1 MPSSVSEN
9 YKLPPTAGLH
19 TVHKTQGLTLPHITV
34 SLDSQMLRS
43 AVRSA
48 VFLNLITIDRN
59 AIKTDS

>member
-43 AVRSA
+43 AV
-48 VFLNLITIDRN
+48 FLNLITIDRN